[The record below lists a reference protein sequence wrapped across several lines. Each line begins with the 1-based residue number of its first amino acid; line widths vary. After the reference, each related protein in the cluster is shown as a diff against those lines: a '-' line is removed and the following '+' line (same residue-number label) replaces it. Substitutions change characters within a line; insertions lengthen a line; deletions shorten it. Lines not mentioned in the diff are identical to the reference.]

1 MAKGGS
7 SGGSMGNGGIGGSGI
22 FGMFGTVVQC
32 KADDTSLYCS
42 LAKLINVIFMVAILG
57 FIVYF
62 IWTLIRGNNTNSG
75 MTGGYISKGYPIKKL
90 MRRKRM

>member
-7 SGGSMGNGGIGGSGI
+7 SGGSMSNGGIGGSGI

-42 LAKLINVIFMVAILG
+42 LAKLINTIFMIFVLG
-57 FIVYF
+57 IIIYF
-62 IWTLIRGNNTNSG
+62 IWTLIRGNSQTGS
-75 MTGGYISKGYPIKKL
+75 MSGGYISRSSKGKSKK
-90 MRRKRM
+90 